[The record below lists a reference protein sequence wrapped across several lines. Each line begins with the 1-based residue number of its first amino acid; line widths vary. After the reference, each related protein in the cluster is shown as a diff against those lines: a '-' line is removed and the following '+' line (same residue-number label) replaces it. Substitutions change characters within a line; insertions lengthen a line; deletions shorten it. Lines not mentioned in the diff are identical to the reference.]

1 MKRAGKLK
9 RRTGMKRQAGMKRQT
24 GMKRK
29 TRETDIR
36 LGLDLGAGRAPD
48 VRCPVPFLGH
58 MLELMS
64 AHGGLGLVVRA
75 SGDTEVDDHHLAED
89 LGICLGQAL
98 ARALGPRKGIR
109 RYGSAVVPMDEALVM
124 AAVDISGRAH
134 LSYGLRPGARRIKGF
149 STDLVEE
156 FLLGLARNVPMTIHM
171 VQFSGRNAHHV
182 VEAGFKALGRA
193 LGEAFSPDS
202 RFKGVPSTKG
212 RL

>member
-1 MKRAGKLK
+1 MKRRG
-9 RRTGMKRQAGMKRQT
+9 RIN
-24 GMKRK
+24 RK
-29 TRETDIR
+29 TRETAIR
-36 LGLDLGAGRAPD
+36 LGLDLAGGRAPD
-48 VRCPVPFLGH
+48 VRTAVPFLDH
-58 MLELMS
+58 MLVLMS
-64 AHGGLGLVVRA
+64 AHGGLGLFVRA

-98 ARALGPRKGIR
+98 SRALGDRKGIR

-134 LSYGLRPGARRIKGF
+134 LSYGLKPGTSRIKGF
-149 STDLVEE
+149 DLGLVEE
-156 FLLGLARNVPMTIHM
+156 FLLGLVRNVPMTIHM

-193 LGEAFSPDS
+193 LGDAVAPGL
-202 RFKGVPSTKG
+202 RFRGVPSTKG